1 MTDNPFAMPSP
12 KLSPSWGHVPDWYM
26 PFRDREVIVE
36 QRCHADLKLARLA
49 HDPSHED
56 SAVDV
61 CGYAALLREVTS

>member
-1 MTDNPFAMPSP
+1 MTDNPFATPSP
-12 KLSPSWGHVPDWYM
+12 KLLPSWGHVPDWYM

-36 QRCHADLKLARLA
+36 QRCHAALRLECLA
-49 HDPSHED
+49 HDLTHEH